1 VNQAQNMGHAP
12 VLLAE
17 ALMALDVRPDGIY
30 VDATFGRGGHSRAI
44 LDRLGP
50 SGRLLALD
58 RDPQAIAVAQTWADS
73 RFSFAHAAFSHL
85 GVEAGGLG
93 LASVNGVLFDLGV
106 SSPQIDTPERG
117 FSFRHDAP
125 LDMRM
130 DTSRGMSAADWLSIV
145 AEAELAQVVR
155 DYGEERFAK
164 SVAKAIVAARANQ
177 PIATTRQLAQIVA
190 GAVRT
195 RERGQDPATRTF
207 QAIRIFVNR
216 ELEEISEALPQAVDL
231 LCPGGRLAVISFH
244 SLEDRM
250 VKRFMRE
257 EAKGEELPKEIPV
270 LAGQLKSGRLRLI
283 GRAVRAS
290 ADEIKR
296 NPRSRSAV
304 LRVAERTTV
313 DYGERACS
321 G

>member
-1 VNQAQNMGHAP
+1 VTSAQDTGHTS
-12 VLLAE
+12 VLLDE
-17 ALMALDVRPDGIY
+17 ALAALSVRPEGVY

-44 LDRLGP
+44 LQRLGP

-58 RDPQAIAVAQTWADS
+58 RDPQAVAEARTWNDARFVIAHVPFSELAAQAKAQGMSQVD
-73 RFSFAHAAFSHL
+73 
-85 GVEAGGLG
+85 
-93 LASVNGVLFDLGV
+93 GVLFDLGV

-117 FSFRHDAP
+117 FSFRHDAS

-130 DTSRGMSAADWLSIV
+130 DTSRGMSAMEWLSAV
-145 AEAELAQVVR
+145 PEAELAQVVR

-164 SVAKAIVAARANQ
+164 SVAKAIVAARTEQ
-177 PIATTRQLAQIVA
+177 PIATTGQLARIVA

-207 QAIRIFVNR
+207 QAIRIYVNR
-216 ELEEISEALPQAVDL
+216 ELDEIAEALPQAVDL
-231 LCPGGRLAVISFH
+231 LRPGGRLAVISFH

-250 VKRFMRE
+250 VKRFMRG

-270 LAGQLKSGRLRLI
+270 LAGQLKTGRLRLV
-283 GRAVRAS
+283 GRSIKAS
-290 ADEIKR
+290 DQEVAR

-304 LRVAERTTV
+304 LRVAERTLA
-313 DYGERACS
+313 DFPEAA
-321 G
+321 